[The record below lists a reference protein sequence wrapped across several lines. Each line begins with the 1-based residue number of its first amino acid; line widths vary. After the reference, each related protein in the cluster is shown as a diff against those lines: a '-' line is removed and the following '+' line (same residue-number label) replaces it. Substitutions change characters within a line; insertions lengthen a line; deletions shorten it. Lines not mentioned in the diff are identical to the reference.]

1 MYKLYF
7 HPFSQHSRRV
17 VALLNEAGLEHELS
31 LVDLVKGDNMQ
42 PSYLA
47 LNPNHKV
54 PTLVDGD
61 FRLYESN
68 AILRYLCNKHELT
81 DWYPSDLQA
90 RAAVDQWLDWN
101 QTRVAGAVFDV
112 VFNKMFAGDKA
123 DKAAI
128 ERGEKTLVELGKILD
143 DALAGKTF
151 LVGDKPTIADLSV
164 ASNATQLQIAKSLP
178 EGANIAAWLGRVME
192 IEGFRKAMPQM

>member
-1 MYKLYF
+1 MYKLHF

-17 VALLNEAGLEHELS
+17 VSLLNEAGIEHELAM
-31 LVDLVKGDNMQ
+31 VDLLKGDNMQ

-54 PTLVDGD
+54 PTLEDGD
-61 FRLYESN
+61 FKLYESN
-68 AILRYLCNKHELT
+68 AILRYLCNKHELS
-81 DWYPSDLQA
+81 DWYPKDLKQ
-90 RAAVDQWLDWN
+90 RALVDQWLDWN
-101 QTRVAGAVFDV
+101 QTRMAGPVFDV

-128 ERGEKTLVELGKILD
+128 ERGEKTLAELGKILD
-143 DALAGKTF
+143 DALAGKSF

-164 ASNATQLQIAKSLP
+164 ASNATQLQIGQSLP
-178 EGANIAAWLGRVME
+178 AGANIAAWLGRVME
-192 IEGFRKAMPQM
+192 IDGFRKAMPQM

>member
-1 MYKLYF
+1 MYKLHF

-17 VALLNEAGLEHELS
+17 VALLNAAGIEHELAM
-31 LVDLVKGDNMQ
+31 VDLIKGDNMQ

-54 PTLVDGD
+54 PTLEDGD

-68 AILRYLCNKHELT
+68 AILRYLCDKHDLS
-81 DWYPSDLQA
+81 DWYPKDLKQ
-90 RAAVDQWLDWN
+90 RALVDQWLDWN
-101 QTRVAGAVFDV
+101 QTRLAGPVFDV

-128 ERGEKTLVELGKILD
+128 ERGEKTLVELAKILD
-143 DALAGKTF
+143 DALAGKSF

-164 ASNATQLQIAKSLP
+164 ASNATQLQIGQSLP
-178 EGANIAAWLGRVME
+178 AGANIGAWLGRVME

>member
-1 MYKLYF
+1 MYKLHF

-17 VALLNEAGLEHELS
+17 VSLLNEAGIEHELAM
-31 LVDLVKGDNMQ
+31 VDLLKGDNMQ

-54 PTLVDGD
+54 PTLEDGD
-61 FRLYESN
+61 FKLYESN
-68 AILRYLCNKHELT
+68 AILRYLCNKHELS
-81 DWYPSDLQA
+81 DWYPKDLKQ
-90 RAAVDQWLDWN
+90 RALVDQWLDWN
-101 QTRVAGAVFDV
+101 QTRMAGPVFDV

-128 ERGEKTLVELGKILD
+128 ERGEKTLADLGKILD
-143 DALAGKTF
+143 DALAGKSF

-164 ASNATQLQIAKSLP
+164 ASNATQLQIGQSLP
-178 EGANIAAWLGRVME
+178 AGANIAAWLGRVME
-192 IEGFRKAMPQM
+192 IDGFRKAMPQM

>member
-17 VALLNEAGLEHELS
+17 VSLLNEAGIEHELV
-31 LVDLVKGDNMQ
+31 LVDLLKGDNMQ

-61 FRLYESN
+61 FKLYESN

-81 DWYPSDLQA
+81 DWYPADLKA
-90 RAAVDQWLDWN
+90 RALVDQWMDWN
-101 QTRVAGAVFDV
+101 QTRVATPVFEV
-112 VFNKMFAGDKA
+112 VFNKMFAGDNA

-128 ERGEKTLVELGKILD
+128 ERGEKSLAELGKILD
-143 DALAGKTF
+143 DALAGKSF

-164 ASNATQLQIAKSLP
+164 ASNATQLQIGQSLP
-178 EGANIAAWLGRVME
+178 QGANIAAWLGRMME
-192 IEGFRKAMPQM
+192 IEGFKNAMPQM